1 MTKYFTYKG
10 LEKIKKELNYLET
23 VKRKEIAAQL
33 KHAASF
39 GDLSDNA
46 GYQIA
51 KETQAFLEDK
61 ILELKELIC
70 SAKVIEKRKTDR
82 VQMCSIVL
90 VVSDNQKQKF
100 QIVEPEESNLQE
112 RKISFKSPLGKAFL
126 GKYVGAKIKI
136 KTPGGEIQ
144 YEILEIE

>member
-1 MTKYFTYKG
+1 MPKYFTPEG

-46 GYQIA
+46 AYQIA

-61 ILELKELIC
+61 ILDLKELVR
-70 SAKVIEKRKTDR
+70 SAKVVEKKRTDR
-82 VQMCSIVL
+82 VQIGSIVL
-90 VVSDNQKQKF
+90 VVSDNEKQKF
-100 QIVEPEESNLQE
+100 QIVEPEEANLQE
-112 RKISFKSPLGKAFL
+112 RKISFKSPLGKALL
-126 GKYVGAKIKI
+126 GKSVGVKIKI
-136 KTPGGEIQ
+136 ETPGGEIQ
-144 YEILEIE
+144 YKILKIE